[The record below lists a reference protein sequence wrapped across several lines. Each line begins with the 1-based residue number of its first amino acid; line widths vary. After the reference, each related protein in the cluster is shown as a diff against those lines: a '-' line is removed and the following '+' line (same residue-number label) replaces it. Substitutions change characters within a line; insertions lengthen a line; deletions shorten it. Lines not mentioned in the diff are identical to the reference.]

1 MHNGVY
7 KIGKL
12 AFYNCHCLERISGAT
27 GVQVIDMGAFY
38 RCRRLK
44 YLEFGEEKLER
55 ICQGAFSRCASLHG
69 LKIPSV
75 EIVGSH
81 AFQYCVK
88 MTDVEFGER
97 LERMEG
103 FTFLNCYSLR
113 RVVVPLQKD
122 LISYNIFKGCTHMA
136 NVDLVGEVRNTI
148 SRFNLQVWKDEME
161 VEIGKIMQD
170 LAAAPIDDK
179 TTAVQQWIRRVHARV
194 EHFTN
199 EHNNLLKESAIL
211 LELSLWQGN
220 LVEIDHDME
229 EEASLELE
237 AKPRKKAKT
246 DFNGV
251 RQERRMTCG
260 ADVVIKNVLSFLQ
273 LD

>member
-1 MHNGVY
+1 MVFYDPIGVHHLLGQPPIFYLYKGGPVPLHATHVRIDKSINFIPDELFSESCVQEVEMHNGVY

-199 EHNNLLKESAIL
+199 EHNNLLK
-211 LELSLWQGN
+211 
-220 LVEIDHDME
+220 
-229 EEASLELE
+229 
-237 AKPRKKAKT
+237 
-246 DFNGV
+246 
-251 RQERRMTCG
+251 
-260 ADVVIKNVLSFLQ
+260 
-273 LD
+273 